1 MELNHEAVNTPPI
14 TAASLVVLRDGEP
27 GLQVLLL
34 KRHGASGV
42 FGGVHVFPGGKV
54 DAADGTEMAMSVLDQ
69 PPETLHGHLGE
80 PALQTREAV
89 ALYLAALREAFEE
102 CGLLLVDQADAAQ
115 VKQVADLVRQGH
127 PFTSALQALQ
137 LQLQTH
143 LVLPWSRWITP
154 RVPSVSS
161 KRFDTRFFLAQ
172 APDNQIARHDNHEA
186 TESVWLTPR
195 EGLERYWDRQIEL
208 APPQI
213 MSLVQ
218 LARYDCVREALD
230 AARQR
235 PPPVI
240 QPEPFEDL
248 DTRVVCYPGD
258 ARHPVPERALPGPTR
273 LFFRNRRFEPAG
285 GLQDLL
291 P

>member
-1 MELNHEAVNTPPI
+1 MELNHEAVNTPPV
-14 TAASLVVLRDGEP
+14 TAASLVVLRDGKP
-27 GLQVLLL
+27 GLEVLLL

-54 DAADGTEMAMSVLDQ
+54 DAADGGESAISVLDQ
-69 PPETLHGHLGE
+69 APETLHRQLGE
-80 PALQTREAV
+80 PALRAGDAA

-102 CGLLLVDQADAAQ
+102 CGLLLVDQAEAAQ

-127 PFTSALQALQ
+127 PFTSALQVLQ
-137 LQLQTH
+137 LQLHTRQI
-143 LVLPWSRWITP
+143 LPWSRWITP

-172 APDNQIARHDNHEA
+172 APKNQVARHDNHEA

-195 EGLERYWDRQIEL
+195 QGLERYWDGQIEL

-213 MSLVQ
+213 MSLVH
-218 LARYDCVREALD
+218 LARYGSVHDALD
-230 AARQR
+230 AAGKR

-240 QPEPFEDL
+240 QPEPFEEL

-258 ARHPVPERALPGPTR
+258 ARHPIPERALPGPTR

>member
-1 MELNHEAVNTPPI
+1 MELNHQAVTTPPI
-14 TAASLVVLRDGEP
+14 AAASLVILRDGAQ
-27 GLQVLLL
+27 GLEVLML
-34 KRHGASGV
+34 KRHGASNA
-42 FGGVHVFPGGKV
+42 FGGAHVFPGGKV
-54 DAADGTEMAMSVLDQ
+54 DAADAQAPALALLEQ
-69 PPETLHGHLGE
+69 PAEELQTQLGE
-80 PALQTREAV
+80 PALPVRDAA

-102 CGLLLVDQADAAQ
+102 CGLLLATRTGPEGSS
-115 VKQVADLVRQGH
+115 QVADLVRQGH
-127 PFTSALQALQ
+127 SFTVALQTLR
-137 LQLQTH
+137 LQLQTRQ
-143 LVLPWSRWITP
+143 VLPWSRWITP

-172 APDNQIARHDNHEA
+172 APLDQVAMHDNHEA

-195 EGLERYWDRQIEL
+195 QGLTHYWEGHIEL

-213 MSLVQ
+213 MSLVH
-218 LARYDCVREALD
+218 LARHGCVQEVMT

-235 PPPVI
+235 QPALI
-240 QPEPFEDL
+240 QPEPFEEQG
-248 DTRVVCYPGD
+248 TRVVCYPGD
-258 ARHPVPERALPGPTR
+258 AQHSVSTRALPGPTR

>member
-1 MELNHEAVNTPPI
+1 MELNHDAVNTPPV
-14 TAASLVVLRDGEP
+14 TAASLVVLRDGQQ
-27 GLQVLLL
+27 GLEVLLL

-54 DAADGTEMAMSVLDQ
+54 DAGDGDESAMSVLDQ
-69 PPETLHGHLGE
+69 PPETLHRQLGE
-80 PALQTREAV
+80 PALQPRDAA

-102 CGLLLVDQADAAQ
+102 CGLLLANMADATRLT
-115 VKQVADLVRQGH
+115 QVAELVRQGH
-127 PFTSALQALQ
+127 GFASALQSLKLQ
-137 LQLQTH
+137 LHTRQ
-143 LVLPWSRWITP
+143 VLPWSRWITP

-161 KRFDTRFFLAQ
+161 KRFDTRFFLAE
-172 APDNQIARHDNHEA
+172 APENQTARHDNHEA
-186 TESVWLTPR
+186 TDSVWLTPR
-195 EGLERYWDRQIEL
+195 QGLERYWDGQIEL

-213 MSLVQ
+213 MSLVH
-218 LARYDCVREALD
+218 LARYESVHEALD
-230 AARQR
+230 VARKR

-240 QPEPFEDL
+240 QPEPFEEL

-258 ARHPVPERALPGPTR
+258 ARHSVPERALPGPTR

-285 GLQDLL
+285 GLKDLL